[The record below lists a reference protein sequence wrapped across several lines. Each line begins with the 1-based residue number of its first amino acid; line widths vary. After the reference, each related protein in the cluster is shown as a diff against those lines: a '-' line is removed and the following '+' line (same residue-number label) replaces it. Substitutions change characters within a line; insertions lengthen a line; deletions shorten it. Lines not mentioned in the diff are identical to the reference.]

1 MTTAETAT
9 GPVVVDGESLTVD
22 ALRRVAESGAP
33 VEVHAEAMEKVR
45 RSRAALESM
54 IARGEPVPGAVGG
67 DGRES
72 PPGVDAA
79 GECERQTNLVRSHS
93 AGVGPLYA
101 EDEARAM
108 VTARLN
114 SLAKGHSAVRPD
126 LLDRMVLY
134 LNEGIVPAVPE
145 IGAPGPVDL
154 VPLAHVASTLIGEGH
169 VLHDGRRQETRRVLD
184 ARGVAPLR
192 LGVKEGTALING
204 TSGTGGLGALVVARA
219 LDQVRQAEIASAFVD
234 DAVQGPGSPSL
245 AAGDDPARA
254 HRGQTDSAANVRDL
268 LAGSRGSRGSRESRE
283 AEHKG
288 AAPGFPGQQVHGMRT
303 APTVPQV
310 LGAAR
315 DTLRHATEKLERE
328 LNSANDEPL
337 FLPDGKV
344 LHGTTAQGGAVAL
357 ALELVTIALG
367 HVGELA
373 VRQIDRMLTRRP
385 DSGVPRYLVAAD
397 PARHHGF
404 AGVGHTARALAAE
417 NRMVGTAAA
426 QAVTAL
432 GDDRGPAG
440 TGLLAARTA
449 RRVLQNN
456 DRILAIGLIAAAQ
469 TADLSR
475 RSDELSPANMATYDM
490 VRSLVP
496 PLGVDRSMA
505 QDVELIATALSRAEF
520 LHLLLRQEGIVLR

>member
-22 ALRRVAESGAP
+22 ALRRVAESGTP
-33 VEVHAEAMEKVR
+33 VKVHTEAMEKVL
-45 RSRAALESM
+45 RSRASLESM
-54 IARGEPVPGAVGG
+54 IIRSEPVPGAVGG
-67 DGRES
+67 DARES
-72 PPGVDAA
+72 PPGIDVTR
-79 GECERQTNLVRSHS
+79 ESERQTNLVRSHS
-93 AGVGPLYA
+93 VGVGPLYA

-126 LLDRMVLY
+126 ILDRMVLY
-134 LNEGIVPAVPE
+134 LNEGIIPAVPE
-145 IGAPGPVDL
+145 IGSSGPVDL

-169 VLHDGRRQETRRVLD
+169 VLHDGRRQETRRVLG
-184 ARGVAPLR
+184 AMGVAPLR

-204 TSGTGGLGALVVARA
+204 TSGTVGLGALVVARA
-219 LDQVRQAEIASAFVD
+219 LDQVRQAEIASAFFD
-234 DAVQGPGSPSL
+234 DAVRGSGSPFL
-245 AAGDDPARA
+245 AEGHDTARP
-254 HRGQTDSAANVRDL
+254 HRGQIDSAANLRDL
-268 LAGSRGSRGSRESRE
+268 LADSRGRGET
-283 AEHKG
+283 EHGG
-288 AAPGFPGQQVHGMRT
+288 AVLGFPGPQVPGFCT
-303 APTVPQV
+303 ARTVPQV

-315 DTLRHATEKLERE
+315 DALRHATEELEAE

-344 LHGTTAQGGAVAL
+344 LPGGTAQGRAVAL
-357 ALELVTIALG
+357 ALEFVAIALS

-373 VRQIDRMLTRRP
+373 ERQIDRMLTRRP
-385 DSGVPRYLVAAD
+385 ASRVPPYLVAAD
-397 PARHHGF
+397 PTLHHGF
-404 AGVGHTARALAAE
+404 AGVGHTARALTAE
-417 NRMVGTAAA
+417 NSAVGTAAA
-426 QAVTAL
+426 QVVTAF
-432 GDDRGPAG
+432 GDDRPTAG
-440 TGLLAARTA
+440 TGLLAARNA

-456 DRILAIGLIAAAQ
+456 DRIIAIGLIAAAQ
-469 TADLSR
+469 AADLARRFDDLSR
-475 RSDELSPANMATYDM
+475 ANMATYDM